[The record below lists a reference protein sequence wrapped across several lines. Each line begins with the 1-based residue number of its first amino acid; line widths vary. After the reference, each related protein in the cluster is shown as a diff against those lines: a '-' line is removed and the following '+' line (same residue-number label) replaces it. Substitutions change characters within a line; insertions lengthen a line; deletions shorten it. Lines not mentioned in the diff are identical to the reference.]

1 MKLLYSVRLRIKN
14 PGMHQKL
21 RSRKADAET
30 LLKLV
35 LLELR
40 TSSGNEA
47 FASNLR
53 RRPRLA
59 TSAASSVSTARQNAR
74 TALDSMLDSE
84 KDKLQL
90 KKKNRTFKFRGHS
103 LRLGFVRLNLRL
115 HSNQ

>member
-1 MKLLYSVRLRIKN
+1 MRVDNETVVQSETQDKK
-14 PGMHQKL
+14 PGGGHQKL
-21 RSRKADAET
+21 RSRKADTET

-59 TSAASSVSTARQNAR
+59 TSAASSVSTARQSAG
-74 TALDSMLDSE
+74 TAFGSM
-84 KDKLQL
+84 
-90 KKKNRTFKFRGHS
+90 
-103 LRLGFVRLNLRL
+103 
-115 HSNQ
+115 

>member
-40 TSSGNEA
+40 TSSGSEA

-59 TSAASSVSTARQNAR
+59 TSAASSVSTARQNAG
-74 TALDSMLDSE
+74 TTLDSMLDSE

-90 KKKNRTFKFRGHS
+90 KKKKIEHS
-103 LRLGFVRLNLRL
+103 SFVGTVSDSDLFD
-115 HSNQ
+115 

>member
-53 RRPRLA
+53 RHPRLA
-59 TSAASSVSTARQNAR
+59 TSAASSVSTARQSAG
-74 TALDSMLDSE
+74 TALGSM
-84 KDKLQL
+84 
-90 KKKNRTFKFRGHS
+90 
-103 LRLGFVRLNLRL
+103 
-115 HSNQ
+115 